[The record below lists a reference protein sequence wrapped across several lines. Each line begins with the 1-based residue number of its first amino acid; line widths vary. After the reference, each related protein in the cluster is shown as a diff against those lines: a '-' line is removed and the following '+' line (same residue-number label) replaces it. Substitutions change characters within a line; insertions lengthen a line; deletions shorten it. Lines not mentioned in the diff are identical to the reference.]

1 MERRSVFVFCP
12 RGPEQQKYWEDWAY
26 ALREQG
32 EGLDLVLECYDRRDE
47 WIKALSLREGE
58 AGVLGAACTI
68 QDLEQHGAKGDIEVL
83 DGLVQR
89 GFPVLACSRRTLEE
103 EPLALRTLCERQWKL
118 LKESYATRL

>member
-1 MERRSVFVFCP
+1 MNRRSVFVFCP
-12 RGPEQQKYWEDWAY
+12 RGLEQQKFWEDWADT
-26 ALREQG
+26 LREQG
-32 EGLDLVLECYDRRDE
+32 QTLDVVLECYDRRDAWVE
-47 WIKALSLREGE
+47 ALTLREGE

-68 QDLEQHGAKGDIEVL
+68 QDLEQLGLPSDIDLL

-118 LKESYATRL
+118 LNDSYAQRL